1 MRSIIS
7 AEWKRVLP
15 LQIWILFSMV
25 ILIFT
30 VYDDKKEKSTYT
42 YVDADGN
49 LIDGR
54 DVLKDA
60 RQKKEMIPVESI
72 LLGEKKDFLTEESLN
87 YLKVQ
92 NLVEANYSKQIGE
105 LTAKEAKNFY
115 ERRISHIRRNL
126 VESSTVS
133 YNKKEIDL
141 LVEKASQVN
150 AIMIGY
156 AEGWSS
162 INRGMEKFVPLL
174 LLGISMMFI
183 PLFGEDAKVKMN
195 EFIFAAKWGRRQ
207 LDFAR
212 IFIAFGAGTLLYL
225 YGMAEYVF
233 IKLLDFGSEG
243 GNFFIQG
250 EERMFFSVYPISYI
264 QQFSW
269 NFVIGYFALFVA
281 ISFTLIVCI
290 LIKKTMACSAVLCFF
305 WIFLLV
311 GDQMNLYITNHYF
324 FNFMPYRMTKFHH
337 YYLENDLYR
346 VGGESINSMVF
357 TTGVAAIIVFSM
369 LGMIA
374 LTLWERQNRKFV
386 IGG

>member
-49 LIDGR
+49 LIDGK

-72 LLGEKKDFLTEESLN
+72 LLGEKKD
-87 YLKVQ
+87 
-92 NLVEANYSKQIGE
+92 YSKQIGE

-126 VESSTVS
+126 VESSIVS

-162 INRGMEKFVPLL
+162 INRGMEKFVPL
-174 LLGISMMFI
+174 F
-183 PLFGEDAKVKMN
+183 LFHC
-195 EFIFAAKWGRRQ
+195 
-207 LDFAR
+207 L
-212 IFIAFGAGTLLYL
+212 
-225 YGMAEYVF
+225 
-233 IKLLDFGSEG
+233 
-243 GNFFIQG
+243 
-250 EERMFFSVYPISYI
+250 ERM
-264 QQFSW
+264 
-269 NFVIGYFALFVA
+269 
-281 ISFTLIVCI
+281 
-290 LIKKTMACSAVLCFF
+290 
-305 WIFLLV
+305 
-311 GDQMNLYITNHYF
+311 
-324 FNFMPYRMTKFHH
+324 
-337 YYLENDLYR
+337 
-346 VGGESINSMVF
+346 
-357 TTGVAAIIVFSM
+357 
-369 LGMIA
+369 
-374 LTLWERQNRKFV
+374 RK
-386 IGG
+386 

>member
-72 LLGEKKDFLTEESLN
+72 LLGEKKDLLTEESLN

-105 LTAKEAKNFY
+105 LTAKEVKNFY

-126 VESSTVS
+126 VESSIVS

-162 INRGMEKFVPLL
+162 INRGMEKFVPVL
-174 LLGISMMFI
+174 LLGI
-183 PLFGEDAKVKMN
+183 
-195 EFIFAAKWGRRQ
+195 
-207 LDFAR
+207 
-212 IFIAFGAGTLLYL
+212 
-225 YGMAEYVF
+225 
-233 IKLLDFGSEG
+233 
-243 GNFFIQG
+243 
-250 EERMFFSVYPISYI
+250 
-264 QQFSW
+264 
-269 NFVIGYFALFVA
+269 
-281 ISFTLIVCI
+281 
-290 LIKKTMACSAVLCFF
+290 
-305 WIFLLV
+305 
-311 GDQMNLYITNHYF
+311 
-324 FNFMPYRMTKFHH
+324 
-337 YYLENDLYR
+337 
-346 VGGESINSMVF
+346 
-357 TTGVAAIIVFSM
+357 
-369 LGMIA
+369 
-374 LTLWERQNRKFV
+374 
-386 IGG
+386 

>member
-15 LQIWILFSMV
+15 FQMWILFSIA

-60 RQKKEMIPVESI
+60 RQKKEMILVEGI
-72 LLGEKKDFLTEESLN
+72 LLKEKKDFLTEESLN
-87 YLKVQ
+87 FFKVQ

-105 LTAKEAKNFY
+105 LTAKEAENFY
-115 ERRISHIRRNL
+115 ERRISHIRRDL
-126 VESSTVS
+126 AESSTVS
-133 YNKKEIDL
+133 YNKKEIDI

-174 LLGISMMFI
+174 LLGISIMFI

-195 EFIFAAKWGRRQ
+195 EFIFAAKWGRRK
-207 LDFAR
+207 LNFAR

-250 EERMFFSVYPISYI
+250 EGRMFFSVYPISYI
-264 QQFSW
+264 QQFFL
-269 NFVIGYFALFVA
+269 NFAIGYFALFVA
-281 ISFTLIVCI
+281 ISLTLFVCI

-305 WIFLLV
+305 WDFFACW
-311 GDQMNLYITNHYF
+311 GSDEYIHYKSLF
-324 FNFMPYRMTKFHH
+324 F
-337 YYLENDLYR
+337 
-346 VGGESINSMVF
+346 
-357 TTGVAAIIVFSM
+357 
-369 LGMIA
+369 
-374 LTLWERQNRKFV
+374 
-386 IGG
+386 

>member
-15 LQIWILFSMV
+15 FQMWILFSIA

-60 RQKKEMIPVESI
+60 RQKKEMILVEGI
-72 LLGEKKDFLTEESLN
+72 LLKEKKDFLTEESLN
-87 YLKVQ
+87 FFKVQ

-105 LTAKEAKNFY
+105 LTAKEAENFY
-115 ERRISHIRRNL
+115 ERRISHIRRDL
-126 VESSTVS
+126 GESSTVS
-133 YNKKEIDL
+133 YNKKEIDI

-174 LLGISMMFI
+174 LLGISIMFI

-195 EFIFAAKWGRRQ
+195 EFIFAAKWGRRK
-207 LDFAR
+207 LNFAR

-250 EERMFFSVYPISYI
+250 EGRMFFSVYPISYI
-264 QQFSW
+264 QQF
-269 NFVIGYFALFVA
+269 
-281 ISFTLIVCI
+281 
-290 LIKKTMACSAVLCFF
+290 
-305 WIFLLV
+305 FL
-311 GDQMNLYITNHYF
+311 D
-324 FNFMPYRMTKFHH
+324 
-337 YYLENDLYR
+337 
-346 VGGESINSMVF
+346 
-357 TTGVAAIIVFSM
+357 
-369 LGMIA
+369 
-374 LTLWERQNRKFV
+374 RKSV
-386 IGG
+386 V